1 MGWTTIPSY
10 TLDDLIKERTDRTP
24 RTFTSSEGKD
34 IVWEVLDHSKRGNRL
49 WKLVRYVKDG
59 TETVYIALDLLSYSK
74 EHGAGY
80 KDMDESVGPCYYDC
94 PLKFL
99 KKASPPEG
107 EYAIGWREKV
117 VQWHKTSAADRK
129 RMNEMKIEVGQR
141 WKLKDGL
148 MGHGDP
154 IHTVTITRLVPCI
167 VGKANNG
174 GTYQFKKKHLVHPLM
189 DKEVSTLGELLGD
202 GGMNF
207 GDKSTTQE
215 N

>member
-1 MGWTTIPSY
+1 MFSQQTNIMGWTTIRSY

-24 RTFTSSEGKD
+24 QTFTNSEGKE
-34 IVWEVLDHSKRGNRL
+34 ITHQVLDHSKRGNRL

-129 RMNEMKIEVGQR
+129 RMNEMKIEVEIEM
-141 WKLKDGL
+141 KVLEIITELKALLTKSLNVRTRHRLQVL
-148 MGHGDP
+148 MWS
-154 IHTVTITRLVPCI
+154 
-167 VGKANNG
+167 
-174 GTYQFKKKHLVHPLM
+174 
-189 DKEVSTLGELLGD
+189 ES
-202 GGMNF
+202 
-207 GDKSTTQE
+207 
-215 N
+215 